1 MTVARKQQSID
12 GCVADLPPSL
22 LCIAGSDSGGGAGI
36 QADLRSASAQGVHAL
51 TAITA
56 LTAQNTRGVTAIHV
70 PPDAFL
76 RAQFDA
82 LLADFRIGAVKIGML
97 GSRSIIDCV
106 AELLDRL
113 PEVPVVLDP
122 VMVSGTGAPLLPS
135 DAMQALRERLLP
147 RCTLLTP
154 NLPEAELLL
163 GARITDAAGMHDAAA
178 ALLAIGP
185 QAVLLKGGHLELGD
199 QVSDLL
205 LSPRG
210 ERCFTHPRLSR
221 RPHGTGCSLAS
232 TVAARM
238 VLGDDLEAACELAC
252 EHVHQAL
259 RLAYRPGLGGLD
271 VLQHG
276 WRYYPRSDDA

>member
-1 MTVARKQQSID
+1 VQTQQSALAR
-12 GCVADLPPSL
+12 VADLPPSL
-22 LCIAGSDSGGGAGI
+22 LCVAGSDSGGGAGI
-36 QADLRSASAQGVHAL
+36 QADLGSAGAQGVHVL

-56 LTAQNTRGVTAIHV
+56 LTAQNTRGVRAIHV

-76 RAQFDA
+76 RAQFEA
-82 LLADFRIGAVKIGML
+82 LLEDFRIGAVKIGML
-97 GSRSIIDCV
+97 GSRSIISCV

-113 PEVPVVLDP
+113 PGIPVILDP
-122 VMVSGTGAPLLPS
+122 VMVSGTGAPLLPT

-154 NLPEAELLL
+154 NLHEAELLL
-163 GARITDAAGMHDAAA
+163 GVRITDAITMRDAAA
-178 ALLAIGP
+178 ALRALGP

-199 QVSDLL
+199 QVCDLL

-210 ERCFTHPRLSR
+210 ERCFTHPRLPR
-221 RPHGTGCSLAS
+221 KPHGTGCSLAS

-238 VLGDDLEAACELAC
+238 VLGDTLEAACELAC

-259 RLAYRPGLGGLD
+259 RLSYRPGLGGLD

-276 WRYYPRSDDA
+276 WRYYPRSDVS